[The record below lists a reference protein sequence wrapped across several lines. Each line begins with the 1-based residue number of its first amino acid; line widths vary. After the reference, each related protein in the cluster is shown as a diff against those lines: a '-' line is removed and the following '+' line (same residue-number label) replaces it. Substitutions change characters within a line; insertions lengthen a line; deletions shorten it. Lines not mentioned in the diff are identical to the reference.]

1 MFGFVK
7 KALIRLARK
16 VVQGV
21 MSQLMQQ
28 LNVVQD
34 QALAPMRTMVQAVI
48 GGIWI
53 GEGANAF
60 VEEVSNLMI
69 PGVGQVMDNISF
81 IHKGVSAFPNP
92 DAANDGLNHRPHGSQ
107 GLILDN
113 IQLLH

>member
-34 QALAPMRTMVQAVI
+34 QALAPMRTMVQAVV

-60 VEEVSNLMI
+60 VEEVSSLMI
-69 PGVGQVMDNISF
+69 PGVGQVMDNITF
-81 IHKGVSAFPNP
+81 IHKGLQHATDTIDQADSQVNSKVNGLADVF
-92 DAANDGLNHRPHGSQ
+92 DAIYSG
-107 GLILDN
+107 
-113 IQLLH
+113 